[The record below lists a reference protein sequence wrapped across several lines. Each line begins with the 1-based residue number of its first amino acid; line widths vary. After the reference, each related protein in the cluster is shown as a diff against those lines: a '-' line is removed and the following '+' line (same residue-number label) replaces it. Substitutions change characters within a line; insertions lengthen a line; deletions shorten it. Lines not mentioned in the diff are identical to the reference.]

1 MYRKA
6 IEFINERQA
15 NNWVISVDIPTG
27 VDSNTGNVADMAVE
41 ADYCF
46 TMGLPKVGHVL
57 PRNGLLQE
65 SGGVEHWFPLICLK
79 MQYLMQR

>member
-1 MYRKA
+1 MLCSELVQRSATGLYRKA

-27 VDSNTGNVADMAVE
+27 VDSNTGNVANMAVE

-46 TMGLPKVGHVL
+46 TMELPKVGHVL
-57 PRNGLLQE
+57 PPEWITAGI
-65 SGGVEHWFPLICLK
+65 WWC
-79 MQYLMQR
+79 